1 MLGFEHDGDN
11 EYQQQIERITSRIH
25 QLRALKEAQEPGSH
39 HEKHFQRQIT
49 ELTEALL
56 SWETTAPELVKL
68 DGAIDYAR
76 ERVSRAVRN
85 STNSSGGWMRIAGF
99 SGVFGT
105 GLLLLS
111 LAWTPTYLMPL
122 IGAVML
128 VVAVAAL
135 LFGVSSRRA
144 AEDAVEEARE
154 ALREIEQRR
163 AVLLP
168 ERVKLS
174 AGE

>member
-1 MLGFEHDGDN
+1 MLGFEYDGEN
-11 EYQQQIERITSRIH
+11 PYQGQIERITARIH

-68 DGAIDYAR
+68 DDAIEYAQ
-76 ERVSRAVRN
+76 ERVRRAVRN
-85 STNSSGGWMRIAGF
+85 SDNASGGWLRIAGF

-111 LAWTPTYLMPL
+111 LVWTPSYLLPL
-122 IGAVML
+122 VGVVMVL
-128 VVAVAAL
+128 VAVGAL
-135 LFGVSSRRA
+135 LVGVNSRRA
-144 AEDAVEEARE
+144 AEAAVEEARE
-154 ALREIEQRR
+154 GLREIEQRR
-163 AVLLP
+163 AILEP
-168 ERVKLS
+168 ERVQLTV
-174 AGE
+174 GE